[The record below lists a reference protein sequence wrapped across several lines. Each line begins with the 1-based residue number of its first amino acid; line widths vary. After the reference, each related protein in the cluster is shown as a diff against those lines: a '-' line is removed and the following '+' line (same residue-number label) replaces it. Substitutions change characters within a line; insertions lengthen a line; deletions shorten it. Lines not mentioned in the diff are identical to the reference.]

1 MEVVELRPADL
12 YRRCD
17 PDQFDFEST
26 KDLEDFAGAVGQ
38 PRAVDALHFGTS
50 IRRKGYNVFTMGYEG
65 AGKRTLIQ
73 NVLESKAKDKAV
85 PSDYCY
91 VNNFQETRKPRTLKL
106 PPGKGKELADDM
118 ERLVDDCQNAIKSA
132 FESEEYQNRSQSITK
147 EFQEEQQQAFDKL
160 KEKAE
165 EKGLTVM
172 RTPGGLAFAPVRDGD
187 IVPPDEFKK
196 LPEEEQERLQKE
208 VENLQ
213 KEAQKIFQKMPAGER
228 EMNRKL
234 RDLQRQFAEYAVRPL
249 IDELRK
255 KYGDLEQVIK
265 YLDTVQKDMIEHI
278 EDLRKEEERQKK
290 QKQMMEQAGM
300 PSAGTDTE
308 KESPA
313 LQKYKV
319 NVFLDRGDDEGAPLV
334 YEENPTYQ
342 NLLGRMEN
350 IAHMGTLMTNFTML
364 RPGALHR
371 ANGGYLILD
380 ALKVL
385 TTPLAWDGLK
395 RALKSE
401 QIRIESMG
409 QMYGLIS
416 TVSLEPEPIPID
428 VKVVLMGPPILFYLL
443 RAYDPEFS
451 TLFKVTADFAT
462 EMDRTDQTAN
472 DYARLIAKVVH
483 GEKLKDFDRTAIAR
497 VVEHGSRMVGDSEKL
512 SVHMQRVTDLVREA
526 DYWAGENGKGT
537 VKAADVQKAIDK
549 WIYRSDRIRE
559 RMQEEIK
566 RGTILIDTEG
576 SSVGQVNGLSVIQ
589 LAEFAFGRP
598 SRITARI
605 HLGKGKVVDIERE
618 VEMGGPIHSK
628 GVLILAGFLG
638 SRYAMDQPLSLSASL
653 VFEQSYSG
661 VEGDS
666 ASSAE
671 LYALLSAI
679 GDVPIKQSLAVTGS
693 VNQHGQVQPVGGI
706 NEKIEGFFDTCNEKG
721 LTGDQGVLIPAS
733 NVKHLMVRQDV
744 IDAVK
749 DGKFHIYPVEW
760 IDQGIEILTGVTAG
774 KKDEQGRYPEDSV
787 NGKVYG
793 RLAEMT
799 ERWKKLSPSA
809 EKEKME

>member
-1 MEVVELRPADL
+1 MDVPELTPADL

-17 PDQFDFEST
+17 PGQFEFETT

-38 PRAVDALHFGTS
+38 PRAVEALHFGTS
-50 IRRKGYNVFTMGYEG
+50 IQRKGYNVFIMGYEG
-65 AGKRTLIQ
+65 AGKRTLIH
-73 NVLESKAKDKAV
+73 NVLESKAKAEAV

-91 VNNFQETRKPRTLKL
+91 VNNFEEKRKPNTLKL
-106 PPGKGKELADDM
+106 PPGKGKALADDM
-118 ERLVDDCQNAIKSA
+118 ERLIEECQNALKGA

-147 EFQEEQQQAFDKL
+147 EFQEEQQQAFEKL

-213 KEAQKIFQKMPAGER
+213 QEAQKIFQKMPAGER
-228 EMNRKL
+228 EMHRKL
-234 RDLQRQFAEYAVRPL
+234 RDLQEQFAEYAVRPL

-255 KYGDLEQVIK
+255 KYGDLEAVMT
-265 YLDTVQKDMIEHI
+265 YLDAVQTDMIENV

-290 QKQMMEQAGM
+290 QKQMQEQAGM
-300 PSAGTDTE
+300 PSAGMDTE
-308 KESPA
+308 RDSPA

-319 NVFLDRGDDEGAPLV
+319 NVFMDRKEANGAPVV

-342 NLLGRMEN
+342 NLLGRVEN
-350 IAHMGTLMTNFTML
+350 VAHMGTLLTDFTML
-364 RPGALHR
+364 RSGALHR

-380 ALKVL
+380 ALKLL

-395 RALKSE
+395 RALKTE

-416 TVSLEPEPIPID
+416 TVSLEPEPIPLNL
-428 VKVVLMGPPILFYLL
+428 KVVLMGPPMLYYML
-443 RAYDPEFS
+443 RHYDPEFS
-451 TLFKVTADFAT
+451 SLFKVTADFAT
-462 EMDRTDQTAN
+462 EMDRTDQSLD

-483 GEKLKDFDRTAIAR
+483 SERLKDFDRTAIAR
-497 VVEHGSRMVGDSEKL
+497 VIEHGSRIAGDSEKL

-526 DYWAGENGKGT
+526 DYWAGENGNGT
-537 VKAADVQKAIDK
+537 VTEADVQQAIDK

-559 RMQEEIK
+559 RIQEEIK
-566 RGTILIDTEG
+566 RGTILIDTDG
-576 SSVGQVNGLSVIQ
+576 ASLGQVNGLSVIQ
-589 LAEFAFGRP
+589 MGEFAFGRP

-679 GDVPIKQSLAVTGS
+679 GEVPIKQSLAVTGS

-706 NEKIEGFFDTCNEKG
+706 NEKIEGFFDTCKEKE
-721 LTGDQGVLIPAS
+721 LSGDQGVLIPAS
-733 NVKHLMVRQDV
+733 NVKHLMLRQDV
-744 IDAVK
+744 VDAVSN
-749 DGKFHIYPVEW
+749 GNFHIYPVEW
-760 IDQGIEILTGVTAG
+760 IDQGIEILTGVSAG
-774 KKDEQGRYPEDSV
+774 EKGEDGRYPEDSI
-787 NGKVYG
+787 NGKVYR

-799 ERWKKLSPSA
+799 ERWKKLGPAA
-809 EKEKME
+809 EKEKLQ

>member
-1 MEVVELRPADL
+1 MDVPKLTPADL
-12 YRRCD
+12 YRTCD
-17 PDQFDFEST
+17 PGQFEFETT
-26 KDLEDFAGAVGQ
+26 KELEDFAGAVGQ
-38 PRAVDALHFGTS
+38 PRAVEALHFGTS
-50 IRRKGYNVFTMGYEG
+50 IQRKGYNVFTMGYEG
-65 AGKRTLIQ
+65 AGKRTLIH
-73 NVLESKAKDKAV
+73 NVLESKAKAEAV

-91 VNNFQETRKPRTLKL
+91 VNNFEEKRKPSTLKL
-106 PPGKGKELADDM
+106 PPGKGKALADDM
-118 ERLVDDCQNAIKSA
+118 ERLIEECQNALKGA

-147 EFQEEQQQAFDKL
+147 EFQEEQQQAFEKL

-213 KEAQKIFQKMPAGER
+213 QEAQKIFQKMPAGER
-228 EMNRKL
+228 EMHRKL
-234 RDLQRQFAEYAVRPL
+234 RDLQQQFAEYAVRPL

-255 KYGDLEQVIK
+255 KYGDLEAVMT
-265 YLDTVQKDMIEHI
+265 YLDAVQTDMIENV

-290 QKQMMEQAGM
+290 QKQMQEQAGM
-300 PSAGTDTE
+300 PSAGMDTE
-308 KESPA
+308 RDSPA

-319 NVFLDRGDDEGAPLV
+319 NVFMDRKEDKGAPVV

-342 NLLGRMEN
+342 NLLGRVEN
-350 IAHMGTLMTNFTML
+350 VAHMGTLLTDFTML
-364 RPGALHR
+364 RSGALHR

-380 ALKVL
+380 ALKLL

-395 RALKSE
+395 RALKTE

-416 TVSLEPEPIPID
+416 TVSLEPEPIPLNL
-428 VKVVLMGPPILFYLL
+428 KVVLMGPPMLYYML
-443 RAYDPEFS
+443 RHYDPEFS
-451 TLFKVTADFAT
+451 SLFKVTADFAT
-462 EMDRTDQTAN
+462 EMDRTDQSLD

-483 GEKLKDFDRTAIAR
+483 SEQLKDFDRTAIAR
-497 VVEHGSRMVGDSEKL
+497 VIEHGSRIAGDSEKL

-526 DYWAGENGKGT
+526 DYWAGENGNAT
-537 VKAADVQKAIDK
+537 VTEVDVQQAIDK

-559 RMQEEIK
+559 RIQEEIK
-566 RGTILIDTEG
+566 RGTILIDTDG
-576 SSVGQVNGLSVIQ
+576 ASLGQVNGLSVIQ
-589 LAEFAFGRP
+589 MGEFAFGRP

-679 GDVPIKQSLAVTGS
+679 GEVPIKQSLAVTGS

-706 NEKIEGFFDTCNEKG
+706 NEKIEGFFDTCKEKE
-721 LTGDQGVLIPAS
+721 LSGDQGVLIPAS
-733 NVKHLMVRQDV
+733 NVKHLMLRQDV
-744 IDAVK
+744 VDAVSN
-749 DGKFHIYPVEW
+749 GNFHIYPVEW
-760 IDQGIEILTGVTAG
+760 IDQGIEILTGVSAG
-774 KKDEQGRYPEDSV
+774 EKDEDGRYPEDSI
-787 NGKVYG
+787 NGKVYR

-799 ERWKKLSPSA
+799 ERWKKLGPAA
-809 EKEKME
+809 EKEKLQ